1 MDPLSRRTFLK
12 HTMLL
17 SAAGIAPPGTGSG
30 ASTGRMHVA
39 VIGAG
44 AFGGWTALQLM
55 RKGARVTLIDAWGPG
70 NSRASSGGETR
81 IIRAVYGNTPIYVKW
96 AARSLQLWL
105 ENQERWKRKVYFPV
119 GSLWLVQE
127 NEEYETASLPLLD
140 AEGIQYEKLTTDEAA
155 KQYPQIRFDGVRWV
169 LRQVDSGY
177 LLARQCCQM
186 VLRSFLEE
194 GGEFVTAQAMPGAMA
209 GGMMESITLRDGSK
223 LHADQYVFACG
234 PWLGRMFPG
243 LRNDLIRP
251 TRQEVFFFGVPAG
264 DSRFTDASLPVWVD
278 HGRSLIYGIPGNEF
292 RGFKIADDAR
302 GAPFDPTSGERVV
315 SREGIEAMRK
325 FMARRFPDMKDAPL
339 VESRVCQYEESP
351 DGHFVIDRHPEAAN
365 AWIVG
370 GGSGHGFK
378 HGPALGEYTAGL
390 IYDSAALNPFFQISR
405 FDGRKS

>member
-17 SAAGIAPPGTGSG
+17 SAAGIAATGTGSG
-30 ASTGRMHVA
+30 ASAGRMHVA

-44 AFGGWTALQLM
+44 AFGGWTALQLK
-55 RKGARVTLIDAWGPG
+55 RKGARVTLVDAWGPG

-81 IIRAVYGNTPIYVKW
+81 VIRAVYGPAQIYVKW
-96 AARSLQLWL
+96 AARSLQLWR
-105 ENQERWKRKVYFPV
+105 ENQERWKRKVYFPI

-155 KQYPQIRFDGVRWV
+155 KQYPQIRFDGVRWA
-169 LRQVDSGY
+169 LRQIDSGY
-177 LLARQCCQM
+177 LLARQSCQM
-186 VLRSFLEE
+186 VLQSFLEE
-194 GGEFVTAQAMPGAMA
+194 GGEFVTAKVMPGAIA
-209 GGMMESITLRDGSK
+209 GGKMDSIALQDGSK
-223 LHADQYVFACG
+223 LKADQYVFACG

-278 HGRSLIYGIPGNEF
+278 HGPSLIYGIPGNEF

-315 SREGIEAMRK
+315 SREGIDAMRM
-325 FMARRFPDMKDAPL
+325 FMARRFPVMKDAPL

-390 IYDSAALNPFFQISR
+390 IYDSAPLNPFFQISR
-405 FDGRKS
+405 FDRKKS